1 MLPGLQKATLNLI
14 GIIHHH
20 ATASNRDTMV
30 RQLLTQISE
39 MRIFAD
45 TDEEL
50 VSKIDDFD

>member
-1 MLPGLQKATLNLI
+1 M
-14 GIIHHH
+14 
-20 ATASNRDTMV
+20 M

-45 TDEEL
+45 ADEEF